1 MKSAVCW
8 EDQCGKNMKKK
19 LSLFNII
26 NTTIMSLLCLSI
38 VYPFLNTFAKSLSSD
53 FSITMGLVT
62 LYPVEF
68 RLSNYQKIIFSRSFY
83 YALRNTVIIVIIGTS
98 FSLSI
103 VLAAGYALSRKI
115 LGCKWLFLI
124 ILFTMFF
131 SGGMIPLYLQVRSLK
146 LYNTLWALILP
157 GSFSVYNM
165 ILARNFF
172 LQLPDG
178 VLESGAIDGC
188 NELMLFAK
196 IAIPMSK
203 PIIASLTLMTMVG
216 YWNIFM
222 PGILYLDQARLY
234 PLQVYVRQV
243 VFSANAALDTSV
255 IDAATLDEI
264 FLSSYEGIKSAVLIL
279 ATLPI
284 ACVYPFLQKYFV
296 KGLNMGAIKG

>member
-1 MKSAVCW
+1 MRRKTTLFDIV
-8 EDQCGKNMKKK
+8 NM
-19 LSLFNII
+19 
-26 NTTIMSLLCLSI
+26 TIMTLLCI
-38 VYPFLNTFAKSLSSD
+38 TIIYPFLNTLAKSLSSD
-53 FSITMGLVT
+53 VAIAIGKVL

-68 RLSNYQKIIFSRSFY
+68 TISNYQKVILSSSFY
-83 YALRNTVIIVIIGTS
+83 YALRNTVIVVVVGTS

-103 VLAAGYALSRKI
+103 VLAAGYALSRKMM
-115 LGCKWLFLI
+115 GHKWIFLI
-124 ILFTMFF
+124 VLFTMFF
-131 SGGMIPLYLQVRSLK
+131 SGGMIPLYLQVRALK

-178 VLESGAIDGC
+178 VLESGSIDGC
-188 NELMLFAK
+188 NEIMLFAK
-196 IAIPMSK
+196 IALPMSK
-203 PIIASLTLMTMVG
+203 PIIASLTLMIMVG

-222 PGILYLDQARLY
+222 PGVLYIDQSRLY

-243 VFSANAALDTSV
+243 VFASQASLDSTVLGESAVSELFT
-255 IDAATLDEI
+255 
-264 FLSSYEGIKSAVLIL
+264 FSYEGIKSAVLIL